1 MVIKVK
7 KLTDPLLREIKFQC
21 PGCGA
26 TCVRWVPL
34 ETIKGEGSCGCCNTE
49 FQWEE
54 VEDEVSEEIPI

>member
-26 TCVRWVPL
+26 TCIRWVPL
-34 ETIKGEGSCGCCNTE
+34 EAMKGEGSCGCCNTE

-54 VEDEVSEEIPI
+54 VK